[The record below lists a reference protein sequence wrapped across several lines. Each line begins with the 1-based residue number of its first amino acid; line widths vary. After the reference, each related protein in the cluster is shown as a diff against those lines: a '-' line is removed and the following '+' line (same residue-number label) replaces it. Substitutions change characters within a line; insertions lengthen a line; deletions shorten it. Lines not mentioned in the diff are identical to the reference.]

1 MFLKLKRWVKI
12 RSNWIAYGGVYMGKD
27 HFLNHFYV
35 PLLIGSM
42 IMMVGCGDPI
52 IEIEEANTY
61 HWQKNMN
68 EVEFEKL
75 KNDMSYIEVVETA
88 GGAGKKVKNN
98 EYRWNDETLLTQAY
112 IVKFKDDKLI
122 AKEIIA
128 VKGHSNR

>member
-1 MFLKLKRWVKI
+1 MFLKLKRRVKI
-12 RSNWIAYGGVYMGKD
+12 RSNWIGYGGVYMGKD
-27 HFLNHFYV
+27 HFLNHFYL

-68 EVEFEKL
+68 EVEFDKL

>member
-1 MFLKLKRWVKI
+1 M
-12 RSNWIAYGGVYMGKD
+12 SKD
-27 HFLNHFYV
+27 HFFKCLYL

-52 IEIEEANTY
+52 IEIEESNAY

-68 EVEFEKL
+68 EAEFKKL
-75 KNDMSYIEVVETA
+75 ENDMSYIEVVETA
-88 GGAGKKVKNN
+88 GGAGKKVNNN
-98 EYRWNDETLLTQAY
+98 EYRWNDEKLMTQAY

-122 AKEIIA
+122 DKEIIA

>member
-1 MFLKLKRWVKI
+1 
-12 RSNWIAYGGVYMGKD
+12 MGKD
-27 HFLNHFYV
+27 HFLNHFYL

>member
-1 MFLKLKRWVKI
+1 M
-12 RSNWIAYGGVYMGKD
+12 SKD
-27 HFLNHFYV
+27 YSFKSRYL

-52 IEIEEANTY
+52 IEIEESNAY

-75 KNDMSYIEVVETA
+75 KNDMSYIEVVEAA
-88 GGAGKKVKNN
+88 GGAGKKIKNN
-98 EYRWNDETLLTQAY
+98 EYRWNDEILMTQAY

-122 AKEIIA
+122 GKEIIA